1 MAIEYTHDGMID
13 YPKDISNMKVN
24 TIWMVLVNKEK
35 FVEPW
40 LDCALHV
47 KCIALGYYLVLTHT
61 ITMATMSDVTDTTN
75 RMTTYPVADE
85 ASSKLN
91 KINST
96 KVQNPRRNS

>member
-13 YPKDISNMKVN
+13 YPKDGRDISNMKVN

-35 FVEPW
+35 FIEPW

-47 KCIALGYYLVLTHT
+47 KCIALGYYLVLTHK
-61 ITMATMSDVTDTTN
+61 VTDTTN

-85 ASSKLN
+85 ASSKRC
-91 KINST
+91 K
-96 KVQNPRRNS
+96 K